1 MLVIVANRNKT
12 KIFFMIPDYL
22 HSTVLLLLL
31 QK

>member
-12 KIFFMIPDYL
+12 KIFFMIPNHL
-22 HSTVLLLLL
+22 HSTVLLLL